1 MPIGPDLILVLV
13 IVLVIVLLW
22 RGPKTLPGLGT
33 AFGQAV
39 KGARDAMR
47 DVTGDRDG
55 ETPASGSE
63 IAAAVPTTPSAT
75 TTAPTAAAPTAASP
89 PAAAAPAAPPSTPP
103 PTTPPPPAGPGA

>member
-39 KGARDAMR
+39 KGARDAMHE
-47 DVTGDRDG
+47 VTGDQEGDN
-55 ETPASGSE
+55 PATSSE
-63 IAAAVPTTPSAT
+63 VAAAVAT
-75 TTAPTAAAPTAASP
+75 P
-89 PAAAAPAAPPSTPP
+89 PAAVATPPAVPAPPISPPSAPAASAPE
-103 PTTPPPPAGPGA
+103 TTPPPSAGPPA

>member
-1 MPIGPDLILVLV
+1 MPIAPTDLILVLL

-22 RGPKTLPGLGT
+22 RGPKNLPGLGT

-55 ETPASGSE
+55 ENPAASSDVVAAVSSAPPAPATPA
-63 IAAAVPTTPSAT
+63 
-75 TTAPTAAAPTAASP
+75 APPAAPTAS
-89 PAAAAPAAPPSTPP
+89 APE
-103 PTTPPPPAGPGA
+103 TTPPPSAGPSA